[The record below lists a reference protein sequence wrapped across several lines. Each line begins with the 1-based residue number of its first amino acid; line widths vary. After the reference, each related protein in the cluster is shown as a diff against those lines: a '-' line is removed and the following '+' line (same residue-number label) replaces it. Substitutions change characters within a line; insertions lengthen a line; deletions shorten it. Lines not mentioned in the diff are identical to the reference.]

1 MKDSEGEVKID
12 KITGRKIRRKKL
24 IKDDYEQDDYGRPIR
39 DQHGRPVKKK
49 SALKR
54 DSKGEL
60 ISETETEY
68 EIDIVTG

>member
-39 DQHGRPVKKK
+39 D
-49 SALKR
+49 
-54 DSKGEL
+54 
-60 ISETETEY
+60 
-68 EIDIVTG
+68 